1 MRWWLGYVKEKVE
14 YVTSKVEIF
23 KPPHV
28 KIMMIEKNC
37 ILYILLLTKLQGQM
51 IKIVYTI
58 QTQPKL
64 IKKNIN
70 SQYERTKKHTNN

>member
-1 MRWWLGYVKEKVE
+1 
-14 YVTSKVEIF
+14 
-23 KPPHV
+23 
-28 KIMMIEKNC
+28 MMIEKNC